1 MDIPSLVWVET
12 LNIICYY
19 IRTRCNKKKRHAYTY
34 THLLHFLVTTR
45 KRTSTKKK
53 KREEK
58 ILNKCGPY
66 YGNIMSI
73 KIPYMRKD
81 RSSTLLVLSAAILMV
96 LSTTPLLLFNVQPAQ
111 ASSNTNSMI
120 FRTRQPANGTLCT
133 GEPAAL
139 TLYAHGPISGQ
150 TNNVTVQI
158 DDGQFQITNSSS
170 GDSNSGTI
178 LYSTSLLSGQYI
190 EYNNSQS
197 GTVDVTGQVTGQV
210 DLAPNSN
217 STCATDGQT
226 LEMSGTW
233 VCFSEKQQN
242 FSIYNEDTKR
252 DFGKFQGQM
261 DCITVINND
270 ARSSSSLTGSSQDRD
285 GDGDG
290 IPDST
295 DKCTHNSNPRCF
307 KEGDTR
313 TITTQQ

>member
-1 MDIPSLVWVET
+1 MINNNIPHL
-12 LNIICYY
+12 
-19 IRTRCNKKKRHAYTY
+19 RKK
-34 THLLHFLVTTR
+34 V
-45 KRTSTKKK
+45 
-53 KREEK
+53 
-58 ILNKCGPY
+58 
-66 YGNIMSI
+66 
-73 KIPYMRKD
+73 
-81 RSSTLLVLSAAILMV
+81 STLLLLSAPILMV
-96 LSTTPLLLFNVQPAQ
+96 LSTTPFLLFNIQPAQ

-120 FRTRQPANGTLCT
+120 FSTRQPASGTLCT

-170 GDSNSGTI
+170 GDSNSGTT

-210 DLAPNSN
+210 DLAPNRN
-217 STCATDGQT
+217 STCATNGQT

-242 FSIYNEDTKR
+242 FIIYNEDAKR

-270 ARSSSSLTGSSQDRD
+270 AQSSSMTGSSQGTDRGGSSGNSKDDD
-285 GDGDG
+285 GDGV
-290 IPDST
+290 PYSS
-295 DKCTHNSNPRCF
+295 DKCTYNSNPRCF
-307 KEGDTR
+307 KEGDTS
-313 TITTQQ
+313 TTTTTTTQQQHQ

>member
-1 MDIPSLVWVET
+1 M
-12 LNIICYY
+12 
-19 IRTRCNKKKRHAYTY
+19 KKA
-34 THLLHFLVTTR
+34 
-45 KRTSTKKK
+45 
-53 KREEK
+53 
-58 ILNKCGPY
+58 
-66 YGNIMSI
+66 
-73 KIPYMRKD
+73 
-81 RSSTLLVLSAAILMV
+81 LSNC
-96 LSTTPLLLFNVQPAQ
+96 S
-111 ASSNTNSMI
+111 
-120 FRTRQPANGTLCT
+120 
-133 GEPAAL
+133 
-139 TLYAHGPISGQ
+139 
-150 TNNVTVQI
+150 
-158 DDGQFQITNSSS
+158 DDDTFMEYSS

-197 GTVDVTGQVTGQV
+197 GTVDVTGQV

-270 ARSSSSLTGSSQDRD
+270 ALSSSSLTRSSQDRD
-285 GDGDG
+285 GDSDG
-290 IPDST
+290 IPDSS

-313 TITTQQ
+313 TTTTQQ

>member
-1 MDIPSLVWVET
+1 VINNNIPHL
-12 LNIICYY
+12 
-19 IRTRCNKKKRHAYTY
+19 RKK
-34 THLLHFLVTTR
+34 V
-45 KRTSTKKK
+45 
-53 KREEK
+53 
-58 ILNKCGPY
+58 
-66 YGNIMSI
+66 
-73 KIPYMRKD
+73 
-81 RSSTLLVLSAAILMV
+81 STLLLLSAAILMV

-120 FRTRQPANGTLCT
+120 FSTRQPANGTLCT

>member
-1 MDIPSLVWVET
+1 MGVGIRQDRKIERQEEEDIVINNNIPHLRKKVSSL
-12 LNIICYY
+12 
-19 IRTRCNKKKRHAYTY
+19 
-34 THLLHFLVTTR
+34 LL
-45 KRTSTKKK
+45 
-53 KREEK
+53 
-58 ILNKCGPY
+58 
-66 YGNIMSI
+66 
-73 KIPYMRKD
+73 
-81 RSSTLLVLSAAILMV
+81 LSAAILMV

-120 FRTRQPANGTLCT
+120 FSTRQPASGTLCT

-270 ARSSSSLTGSSQDRD
+270 ALSSSSLTGSSQDRD

-290 IPDST
+290 IPDSS
-295 DKCTHNSNPRCF
+295 DRCTHNSNPRCF

-313 TITTQQ
+313 TTTTQQ